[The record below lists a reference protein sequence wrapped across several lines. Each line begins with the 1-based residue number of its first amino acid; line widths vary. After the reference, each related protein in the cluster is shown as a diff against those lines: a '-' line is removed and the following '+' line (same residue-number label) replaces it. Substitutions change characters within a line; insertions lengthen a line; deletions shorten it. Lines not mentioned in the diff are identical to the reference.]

1 MNKMQTGLSADVKSE
16 VKTLNKIKGT
26 MDFDQEQ
33 NNFKR
38 VVFDHITKLQ
48 NSQKKYDIFIIFLG
62 V

>member
-16 VKTLNKIKGT
+16 VKTLNKVKGT

-48 NSQKKYDIFIIFLG
+48 NSQKKY
-62 V
+62 